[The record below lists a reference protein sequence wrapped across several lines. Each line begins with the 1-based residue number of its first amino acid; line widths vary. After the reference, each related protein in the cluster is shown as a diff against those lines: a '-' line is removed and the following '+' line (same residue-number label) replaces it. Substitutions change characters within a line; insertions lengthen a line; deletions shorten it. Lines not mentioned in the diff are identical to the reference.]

1 MGRLRRD
8 GSRARGR
15 GARPVRLARPGRL
28 ARLAAGNAAALAG
41 LLLVVGLAAE
51 GALRLSAPFGSWR
64 TPLRFVPGAGFL
76 AEPGAEVR
84 ATNGLDFWTVS
95 RANRLGFVDREPPDP
110 EEAGGTC
117 RVVLIGDSYVDAREV
132 AIPDK
137 VQVVLERLA
146 AGELPGLRVRTA
158 AFGWGDTGQV
168 NQLPFYDRFARP
180 LRPALLALVV
190 YWSDFGDNS
199 AFLQAIQGG
208 YDPARMPFASAYRS
222 EEGEI
227 RLRPPHPEA
236 LARRRPA
243 GSGLAAAAPPPVRRA
258 WAWARDASRLLDW
271 LTVRVIRPLDG
282 SLGRLG
288 VRRGVGEA
296 DDRPADDR
304 EADDRPADEGAP
316 LRTIPEYRETP
327 EYRALLE
334 GWRRPP
340 GYLPWAV
347 ALALDSAEWSGAR
360 LPPPYRDAVE
370 LTAFALDEF
379 RERAERDGAE
389 LVLLAPP
396 LFGAW
401 KAPFRVMEELAAER
415 GIPVLD
421 LHERLVRR
429 DGGAARI
436 GELHFPNDIH
446 WNPAGHRFAAEALLD
461 HLRDRPEICGG
472 APA

>member
-8 GSRARGR
+8 GPRARGR
-15 GARPVRLARPGRL
+15 RARPVRL
-28 ARLAAGNAAALAG
+28 ARLAAGNGAALAG

-51 GALRLSAPFGSWR
+51 GALRLAAPFGSWR

-76 AEPGAEVR
+76 AEPGAELR

-95 RANRLGFVDREPPDP
+95 RANRLGFADREPPDP

-236 LARRRPA
+236 LSRRRPA
-243 GSGLAAAAPPPVRRA
+243 GSGLAAAAPPAVRRA
-258 WAWARDASRLLDW
+258 WAGARDASRLLDW
-271 LTVRVIRPLDG
+271 LTVRLLRPLDG
-282 SLGRLG
+282 FLGRLR
-288 VRRGVGEA
+288 VRRGGGEA
-296 DDRPADDR
+296 DDPV
-304 EADDRPADEGAP
+304 P
-316 LRTIPEYRETP
+316 LRAIP

-347 ALALDSAEWSGAR
+347 ALALDSAEWSGER

-379 RERAERDGAE
+379 RERAERDGVE

-401 KAPFRVMEELAAER
+401 KAPFRVMEALAAER
-415 GIPVLD
+415 GIPVID

-436 GELHFPNDIH
+436 GDLHFPNDIH

-461 HLRDRPEICGG
+461 HLRDRPEICGE

>member
-8 GSRARGR
+8 GPRARGR
-15 GARPVRLARPGRL
+15 RARPVRL

-41 LLLVVGLAAE
+41 LLLAAGLAAE
-51 GALRLSAPFGSWR
+51 GALRLAAPFGSWR
-64 TPLRFVPGAGFL
+64 TPVRFVPGAGFL

-95 RANRLGFVDREPPDP
+95 RANRLGFVDREPPGP

-132 AIPDK
+132 AIADK
-137 VQVVLERLA
+137 VQVVLERRA
-146 AGELPGLRVRTA
+146 AEELPGLRVRTS

-243 GSGLAAAAPPPVRRA
+243 GSGLAAAAPPGVRRA
-258 WAWARDASRLLDW
+258 WAQARDASRLLDW
-271 LTVRVIRPLDG
+271 LTVRLVRPLDG
-282 SLGRLG
+282 FLGRLR
-288 VRRGVGEA
+288 VRRGGGEA
-296 DDRPADDR
+296 DDRVAYDPA
-304 EADDRPADEGAP
+304 A
-316 LRTIPEYRETP
+316 LRAIP

-347 ALALDSAEWSGAR
+347 ALALDSAEWTGAR

-401 KAPFRVMEELAAER
+401 KAPFRVMESLAAER

-436 GELHFPNDIH
+436 GDLHFPNDIH

-461 HLRDRPEICGG
+461 HLRGHPEICG

>member
-8 GSRARGR
+8 GPRERGR
-15 GARPVRLARPGRL
+15 RARPGRL

-41 LLLVVGLAAE
+41 LLLAAGLAAE
-51 GALRLSAPFGSWR
+51 GALRLAAPFGSWR
-64 TPLRFVPGAGFL
+64 TPVRFVPGAGFL

-132 AIPDK
+132 AIADK
-137 VQVVLERLA
+137 VQVVLERRA
-146 AGELPGLRVRTA
+146 AEELPGLRVRTS

-243 GSGLAAAAPPPVRRA
+243 GSGLAAAVPPAVRRA
-258 WAWARDASRLLDW
+258 WGRARDGSRLLDW
-271 LTVRVIRPLDG
+271 ITVRLVRPLDG
-282 SLGRLG
+282 FLGRWR
-288 VRRGVGEA
+288 VRRGGGEA
-296 DDRPADDR
+296 DDSVA
-304 EADDRPADEGAP
+304 
-316 LRTIPEYRETP
+316 LRTIP

-347 ALALDSAEWSGAR
+347 ALALDSAEWTGAR

-370 LTAFALDEF
+370 FTGFALDEF

-401 KAPFRVMEELAAER
+401 KAPFRVMESLAAER

-436 GELHFPNDIH
+436 GDLHFPNDIH

-461 HLRDRPEICGG
+461 HLRDRPEICG

>member
-1 MGRLRRD
+1 MGRVRRD
-8 GSRARGR
+8 GPRPRGR
-15 GARPVRLARPGRL
+15 RARPVRPVRL
-28 ARLAAGNAAALAG
+28 VRLAAGNGAALAG

-51 GALRLSAPFGSWR
+51 GALRLAAPFGSWR

-76 AEPGAEVR
+76 AEPGAELR

-95 RANRLGFVDREPPDP
+95 RANRLGFADREPPDP

-132 AIPDK
+132 AIADK

-146 AGELPGLRVRTA
+146 AGELPGLRVRTS

-236 LARRRPA
+236 LSRRRPA
-243 GSGLAAAAPPPVRRA
+243 GSGLAAAAPPRVRRA
-258 WAWARDASRLLDW
+258 WASARDASRLLDW
-271 LTVRVIRPLDG
+271 LTVRLVRPLDG
-282 SLGRLG
+282 FLGRLR
-288 VRRGVGEA
+288 VRRGVGKA
-296 DDRPADDR
+296 DDRAAYDT
-304 EADDRPADEGAP
+304 EA
-316 LRTIPEYRETP
+316 LRAIP

-379 RERAERDGAE
+379 RERAERDGVE

-401 KAPFRVMEELAAER
+401 KAPFRVMEALAAER
-415 GIPVLD
+415 GIPVID

-429 DGGAARI
+429 EGGAARI

-461 HLRDRPEICGG
+461 HLRDHPGICE